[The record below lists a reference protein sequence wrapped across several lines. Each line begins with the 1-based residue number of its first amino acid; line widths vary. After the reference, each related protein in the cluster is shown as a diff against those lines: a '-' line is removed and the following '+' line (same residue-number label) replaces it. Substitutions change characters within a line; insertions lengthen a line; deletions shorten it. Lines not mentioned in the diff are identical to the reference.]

1 MKKVEVYFLINLGA
15 ILSLFAIEGE
25 LAVYMSRQDDILKNV
40 AQDKLQD
47 LVEISNVESN
57 YDDPEYYR
65 LFFDVDGQ
73 YEKGSIEFNPSFTTS
88 IVEVEGEEISVD
100 EEYDWEL
107 DSVVVEPY
115 RDEGDENRY
124 VAKVKLSGVE
134 ESYVNQPFSVD
145 LGVKFLPEIDSLTYN
160 KWSTAFGDYSITD
173 KLLKIIDNEVSREG
187 SFEID
192 RSFDTPITL
201 IYMDGQ
207 QSEFFV
213 LFDKEKYTV
222 LRGLNWEIP
231 FSVGGV
237 NSDADFTIELASGKD
252 LVKELV
258 SGLPRA
264 FVRGK
269 GVGSGTVEIVGFRK
283 RDKKSS
289 ITSAKIVV
297 VDPQYSSP
305 SDDKEIFIGENYVFD
320 SRVKDVDR
328 DKISV
333 KISGSAVNS
342 KTFNS
347 YEAKLKPKSR
357 GKVKFETL
365 VDGALV
371 KGLTHE
377 VKVRKV
383 PPPKLEFKRLGK
395 GTNNMLLTVTTYGNK
410 NGKKA
415 VVPLSGI
422 YGKLDLEQPEKRVGN
437 RRVVKYSFEVDEPQF
452 GEITEIRIKVV
463 DKYKKETV
471 SDNQFEYY
479 D

>member
-57 YDDPEYYR
+57 YDDPDYYR

-88 IVEVEGEEISVD
+88 IVEVEGEGISVD

-115 RDEGDENRY
+115 KDEGDENRY

-134 ESYVNQPFSVD
+134 ESYLNQPFSVD
-145 LGVKFLPEIDSLTYN
+145 LGVKFLPEIDSVTYN

-264 FVRGK
+264 FVKGK
-269 GVGSGTVEIVGFRK
+269 GVGSGTVEVVGFRK

-305 SDDKEIFIGENYVFD
+305 SEDKEIFIGENYVFD

-347 YEAKLKPKSR
+347 FEAKLKPKSR

-452 GEITEIRIKVV
+452 GETTEIRIKVV

>member
-57 YDDPEYYR
+57 YDDPDYYR

-145 LGVKFLPEIDSLTYN
+145 LGVKFLPEIDSVTYN